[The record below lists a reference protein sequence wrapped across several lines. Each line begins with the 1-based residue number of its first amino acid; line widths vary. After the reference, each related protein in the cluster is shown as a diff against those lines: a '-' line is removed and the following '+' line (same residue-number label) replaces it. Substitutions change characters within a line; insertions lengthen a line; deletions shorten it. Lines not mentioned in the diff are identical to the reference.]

1 MLRTVEDEVRIFE
14 NRAIRANGQ
23 ILSEPY
29 LADAILTA
37 VYDNGLPGD
46 ERGIIAC

>member
-14 NRAIRANGQ
+14 NRDTSHGQ